1 MCERGRPSSL
11 AGLARAVR
19 RPPLWARWL
28 LTLLAF
34 ALLIVVIRIVATKSV
49 SSTAESSP
57 TAEAEANRVGE
68 LVVATD
74 EAPHSSPLRAGAPVG
89 SALQSA
95 IAVDVR
101 GRIRHGELTG
111 PLQRVRC
118 AASGQP
124 RAGQRPFS
132 CTVRSAGISYTFLGV
147 ADERA
152 RTLTWC
158 KRDPAPTGSGP
169 PSAQISSR
177 CRV

>member
-1 MCERGRPSSL
+1 VPRSSL
-11 AGLARAVR
+11 GNVARAVR

-34 ALLIVVIRIVATKSV
+34 ALLILVIRIVATRSV
-49 SSTAESSP
+49 TSTAESSP

-68 LVVATD
+68 LVITTD
-74 EAPHSSPLRAGAPVG
+74 EAPHSSSLRAGAPVG

-95 IAVDVR
+95 IASDVQS
-101 GRIRHGELTG
+101 RIRHGELTG
-111 PLQRVRC
+111 PLQSVRC
-118 AASGQP
+118 APSGQP
-124 RAGQRPFS
+124 RAGRRPFS
-132 CTVRSAGISYTFLGV
+132 CTVLSAGISYTFLGV

-158 KRDPAPTGSGP
+158 KSDPAPTSSGP
-169 PSAQISSR
+169 PTAQISSR

>member
-1 MCERGRPSSL
+1 
-11 AGLARAVR
+11 VR

-34 ALLIVVIRIVATKSV
+34 ALLIVAIRIVATRSV
-49 SSTAESSP
+49 NSTAESSP

-68 LVVATD
+68 LVVSTD
-74 EAPHSSPLRAGAPVG
+74 EAPHSSSLHASAPVG

-95 IAVDVR
+95 IAADVHS
-101 GRIRHGELTG
+101 RIRHGELTG
-111 PLQRVRC
+111 PLQSVRC
-118 AASGQP
+118 APSGRP

-132 CTVRSAGISYTFLGV
+132 CTVLSAGISYTFLGV

-158 KRDPAPTGSGP
+158 KSDPAPTTSGGP
-169 PSAQISSR
+169 PAARISSR